1 MWANILKYLGV
12 ELGKA
17 LVVALKDWYQEYQL
31 KKQRAKKD
39 AKLKEKEK
47 LFIAI
52 EAARLSG
59 NFAEVER
66 FTRLLYKLSGSG
78 DKTIPRS

>member
-1 MWANILKYLGV
+1 MWQSILKYLGL

-17 LVVALKDWYQEYQL
+17 LLVAIKDWYQEYQL
-31 KKQRAKKD
+31 KKQQAKED

-52 EAARLSG
+52 EAARIAG
-59 NFAEVER
+59 NVGELER
-66 FTRLLYKLSGSG
+66 LTRKLYKLQ
-78 DKTIPRS
+78 RN

>member
-1 MWANILKYLGV
+1 MWANILRYLGV

-17 LVVALKDWYQEYQL
+17 LIVALKDWYQEYQL
-31 KKQRAKKD
+31 KKQQAKQD
-39 AKLKEKEK
+39 AQLKEKER

-59 NFAEVER
+59 NFAEVVR
-66 FTRLLYKLSGSG
+66 LTRLLYKLSGSG